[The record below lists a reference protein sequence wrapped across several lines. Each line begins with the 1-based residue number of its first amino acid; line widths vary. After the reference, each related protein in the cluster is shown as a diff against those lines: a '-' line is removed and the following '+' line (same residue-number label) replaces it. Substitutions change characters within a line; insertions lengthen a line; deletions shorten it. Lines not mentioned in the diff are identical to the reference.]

1 MKRLICLLISAV
13 MITTFIFT
21 GCSNNKTGGNESSA
35 SQNSGSSQPETV
47 PEVTDAPVQATGG
60 KVHIQDSLLGDIW
73 ITELEG
79 VARNKLDK
87 NGFSSNDDYIT
98 YTENGGKAALSGID
112 VSYNCGEIDWKK
124 VKECGIDFVMVRLGG
139 RGYGDEGGLYSD
151 DKALEYIKG
160 AQAEGIKV
168 GGYFFSQAINNDEAA
183 EEADYAVK
191 ILDGIK
197 LDFPLA
203 YDWELIKDDTA
214 RTDSVSSAQTTEC
227 ARVFCEEVK
236 KQGYTP
242 MIYSPSRELYF
253 KYDLAQLKDFDIWY
267 CEYADFPTFYYQFSM
282 WQYSSHGKIDGIES
296 EVDLDLCFTNVADYV

>member
-1 MKRLICLLISAV
+1 
-13 MITTFIFT
+13 MIASIIFT
-21 GCSNNKTGGNESSA
+21 GCSNNNNGGSS
-35 SQNSGSSQPETV
+35 SLQNGGSSQQETV

-60 KVHIQDSLLGDIW
+60 KVHIQDSQLGDIW

-79 VARNKLDK
+79 VERNKLDK
-87 NGFSSNDDYIT
+87 NGFGSNDGSVT
-98 YTENGGKAALSGID
+98 YTENGSKAALQGID
-112 VSYNCGEIDWKK
+112 VSYNCGDIDWKK
-124 VKECGIDFVMVRLGG
+124 VKESGIEFVMVRLGG
-139 RGYGDEGGLYSD
+139 RGYGDEGGLYTD
-151 DKALEYIKG
+151 DKALEYINN
-160 AQAEGIKV
+160 ARAEGIKV

-191 ILDGIK
+191 ILGDIK

-203 YDWELIKDDTA
+203 YDWEIIKDDSA

-236 KQGYTP
+236 KQGYIP

-267 CEYADFPTFYYQFSM
+267 CEYADHPNFYYQFSM
-282 WQYSSHGKIDGIES
+282 WQYSSNGKVNGIDA
-296 EVDLDLCFTNVADYV
+296 EVDLNLCFTNVADYA